1 MASVSFHRSLY
12 APEAVEAAAKADAAL
27 ATITLEVHDHEV
39 LARIENVDA
48 RVPDVV
54 DAFCNHALFES
65 IARLNADSQNGR
77 GPHPALGAR

>member
-1 MASVSFHRSLY
+1 VASVSFHRSLY
-12 APEAVEAAAKADAAL
+12 APEAVEAAAKAYAAL

-39 LARIENVDA
+39 LARIENVDE

-65 IARLNADSQNGR
+65 IVRVNAEAAR
-77 GPHPALGAR
+77 